1 MQIREQVPFFLDVIE
16 SDLQLLSN
24 DSHDA
29 ITDQMACQHV
39 IVHLKRLLIVPPVI
53 FPKANIGYEKSF
65 VYCIGPLNPRSHL
78 LKCVE
83 MKKCMRRPD
92 IKK

>member
-1 MQIREQVPFFLDVIE
+1 MQITEQVPFFLDVIE
-16 SDLQLLSN
+16 SGLQLLPS

-29 ITDQMACQHV
+29 ITNQMACQHV
-39 IVHLKRLLIVPPVI
+39 IVCLKRLLIVPPVI

-65 VYCIGPLNPRSHL
+65 VHCISPLNSRSHL

-83 MKKCMRRPD
+83 RKKKYEQARY
-92 IKK
+92 